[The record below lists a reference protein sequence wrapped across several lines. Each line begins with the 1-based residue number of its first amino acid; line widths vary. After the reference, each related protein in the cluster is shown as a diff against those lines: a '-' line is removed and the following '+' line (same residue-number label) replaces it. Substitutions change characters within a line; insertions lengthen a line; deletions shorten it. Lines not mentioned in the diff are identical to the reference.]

1 MEDKSRISSL
11 KEFLGILY
19 AREDETEYAKLQ
31 YNCDYTG
38 HTVIYN
44 RMGSVNYCWQA
55 AKHITN
61 HHNNLAFSEDLSS
74 QWVNDPAHITQKDE
88 K

>member
-31 YNCDYTG
+31 YNCGCTG
-38 HTVIYN
+38 HAVIYN
-44 RMGSVNYCWQA
+44 RMGSVNYC
-55 AKHITN
+55 
-61 HHNNLAFSEDLSS
+61 
-74 QWVNDPAHITQKDE
+74 
-88 K
+88 